1 MDGFT
6 WIFVI
11 LITASELIGF
21 YGTADYFYHIAVVI
35 LLAAIVGAIKK
46 SNGKK

>member
-1 MDGFT
+1 MGDFT
-6 WIFVI
+6 WIFVF
-11 LITASELIGF
+11 LITVSEFIGL